1 MQTFRER
8 WLVILGSFSL
18 LTIGNLVANN
28 TRPGEETSTFVY
40 LAIGFIFILVLDF
53 TGWLKC
59 VQSLDCLGCADL
71 LDSSRAENLR
81 TLALFVSLSLY
92 LIGYAAMTRGLHSPL
107 LCVIYL
113 PPILAGLRYGQIPS
127 LLAAISFTIAFF
139 IAYLFYGPQISQYAP
154 AVLTYPVAG
163 LFGAALHSRLHEGFD
178 SMTAKVTELGALMD
192 ISQMLE
198 TAIDLNTTVNLIVI
212 NAKRLVEADVC
223 AVYLCQSN
231 DGSLTLSASSVD
243 EQQCAFC
250 SELTVKDLE
259 AHSWRL
265 CSDDVLTLQRN
276 FDWRSELCDSEWP
289 EGQSLQGIFVSLIG
303 SEGVIGVL
311 YLGRKSL
318 TPPFNQAEKDAI
330 QRYSMHV
337 SQPLQKARYQETL
350 AHLAFRDQMTDLSNF
365 RYFEQRLAD
374 DIMRA
379 KRYQQN
385 VTVLLLDIDHFK
397 RFNDHYGHKAGD
409 SLLKQF
415 GFVLKGCLRDSDLPA
430 RYGGE
435 EFIVI
440 CPGTCDEEIR
450 TVAERI
456 RSAVEHADFKLDQ
469 TILGGAETV
478 KITVSLGSASYPRH
492 AGDPANLVRQADRAL
507 YSAKNMGRNVYI
519 SCDDIAAIDHS
530 VQTRTAA

>member
-1 MQTFRER
+1 
-8 WLVILGSFSL
+8 
-18 LTIGNLVANN
+18 
-28 TRPGEETSTFVY
+28 
-40 LAIGFIFILVLDF
+40 
-53 TGWLKC
+53 
-59 VQSLDCLGCADL
+59 
-71 LDSSRAENLR
+71 
-81 TLALFVSLSLY
+81 
-92 LIGYAAMTRGLHSPL
+92 
-107 LCVIYL
+107 
-113 PPILAGLRYGQIPS
+113 
-127 LLAAISFTIAFF
+127 
-139 IAYLFYGPQISQYAP
+139 
-154 AVLTYPVAG
+154 
-163 LFGAALHSRLHEGFD
+163 
-178 SMTAKVTELGALMD
+178 
-192 ISQMLE
+192 
-198 TAIDLNTTVNLIVI
+198 
-212 NAKRLVEADVC
+212 
-223 AVYLCQSN
+223 
-231 DGSLTLSASSVD
+231 
-243 EQQCAFC
+243 
-250 SELTVKDLE
+250 
-259 AHSWRL
+259 
-265 CSDDVLTLQRN
+265 
-276 FDWRSELCDSEWP
+276 
-289 EGQSLQGIFVSLIG
+289 
-303 SEGVIGVL
+303 
-311 YLGRKSL
+311 
-318 TPPFNQAEKDAI
+318 
-330 QRYSMHV
+330 
-337 SQPLQKARYQETL
+337 
-350 AHLAFRDQMTDLSNF
+350 
-365 RYFEQRLAD
+365 
-374 DIMRA
+374 MRA